1 MLLLFLSLHA
11 HSHSHSHTDAHVCK
25 YNLDSRSAFIADIL
39 DVNPSMLL
47 LQINPDF
54 FIDTGEMQGI
64 QKLVVS
70 RSPKNFQLPLYLE
83 NPLETQLGWAAF
95 SFTLSLQRE
104 KLSRCSAGKAELL
117 LVNTLGCYSII

>member
-1 MLLLFLSLHA
+1 MFTVFGCYELRVYKHSHTGIFVNLNLLFL
-11 HSHSHSHTDAHVCK
+11 
-25 YNLDSRSAFIADIL
+25 RSAFIADIL

-64 QKLVVS
+64 QKLVVP

-95 SFTLSLQRE
+95 SFTLSL
-104 KLSRCSAGKAELL
+104 
-117 LVNTLGCYSII
+117 

>member
-1 MLLLFLSLHA
+1 MLLLFLSLHV
-11 HSHSHSHTDAHVCK
+11 HSHSHTDVHVCK

-39 DVNPSMLL
+39 DVSPSILL

-64 QKLVVS
+64 QKLVVP

-83 NPLETQLGWAAF
+83 NPSETQLGWALF

-104 KLSRCSAGKAELL
+104 KLPCCSAGKAELL